1 MVWILSVTLIIMLA
15 VAVIVLLPVFVRRKF
30 NRTLEGLEN
39 FTGRVERVRVNLFA
53 RKVNVYDLT
62 VDSRHPA
69 GGQEP
74 VVFIPHIV
82 IAFRWKAYF
91 RGMQDLVVHVHEP
104 RLRIVAEDKDIEAS
118 SAPQKEPANLKTLLE
133 QLPAFYADIEVRNGF
148 VQYIGPVAD
157 VRADIPITAVNL
169 SIHGLTNRSI
179 PKHIS
184 PIDMTATVF
193 EGHAVLRANVLPLAD
208 TLTFAVTLELQGV
221 NLVLLNNFLRR
232 YARVDVNRGRL
243 DVYAELGVARNAFKG
258 YIKPILKDVDFLDA
272 SDRHNSLL
280 QKMWERGVAL
290 ALKLLKNQRKGEIA
304 TKIPFQG
311 TLENPNVS
319 VGAALLGIFK
329 NAFIRSVKPSLDN
342 VISARTLWKS
352 ARAMTSDLLDGF
364 IQKRKR
370 A

>member
-1 MVWILSVTLIIMLA
+1 M
-15 VAVIVLLPVFVRRKF
+15 
-30 NRTLEGLEN
+30 LEN
-39 FTGRVERVRVNLFA
+39 LESFTGQAGRVRVNLFSS
-53 RKVNVYDLT
+53 KVNVYDVR
-62 VDSRHPA
+62 VDSRHAPIGQVPA
-69 GGQEP
+69 
-74 VVFIPHIV
+74 VFIPHVEIV
-82 IAFRWKAYF
+82 FRWPALF
-91 RGMQDLVVHVHEP
+91 RGMRELIIRVHEP
-104 RLRIVAEDKDIEAS
+104 RVRIVAEDKDLEAP
-118 SAPQKEPANLKTLLE
+118 SAPQKEPANVKTLLE
-133 QLPAFYADIEVRNGF
+133 QLPAFYADIDVHDGF

-157 VRADIPITAVNL
+157 VRADIPFTAVNL

-193 EGHAVLRANVLPLAD
+193 EGHAVLRANLLPLAD
-208 TLTFAVTLELQGV
+208 TLTFAVTLELRGV

-232 YARVDVNRGRL
+232 YARVDVSQGRL

-258 YIKPILKDVDFLDA
+258 YIKPILKDLDFLDA
-272 SDRHNSLL
+272 SDKHSTLL

-290 ALKLLKNQRKGEIA
+290 ALNLLKNQRKGEIA

-329 NAFIRSVKPSLDN
+329 NAFIRSVRPSLDN

-352 ARAMTSDLLDGF
+352 ARAVTSDLLDGF